1 MLTGVLPAL
10 IRRAESGCVVSSL
23 PFFGPNA
30 GVLCAEDERADELH
44 HCLLGAMLERLRG
57 EPGLL
62 SFSLQTPFGCAHPER
77 YDRALPGALAVER
90 FTQQLDMATAAWPAK
105 LRYDLRRTEKL
116 GVTVETVVT
125 PARLDEMY
133 AMYADNCAEAGIAVK
148 PRAVFD
154 ALATRGVQAGHAD
167 IRFAYHEGR
176 MVSGLLTLFSAAT
189 ASYYLPCTLREARPL
204 QPATYLIDQAFAYVK
219 SLGVRHWN
227 WEGSPSR
234 ESGVYQFKARWGS
247 VESAYRTLILPFQP
261 PEVFRAL
268 GRERIARDFPFFFVY
283 PFNQL

>member
-1 MLTGVLPAL
+1 M
-10 IRRAESGCVVSSL
+10 I
-23 PFFGPNA
+23 
-30 GVLCAEDERADELH
+30 
-44 HCLLGAMLERLRG
+44 
-57 EPGLL
+57 
-62 SFSLQTPFGCAHPER
+62 
-77 YDRALPGALAVER
+77 
-90 FTQQLDMATAAWPAK
+90 
-105 LRYDLRRTEKL
+105 
-116 GVTVETVVT
+116 
-125 PARLDEMY
+125 
-133 AMYADNCAEAGIAVK
+133 
-148 PRAVFD
+148 
-154 ALATRGVQAGHAD
+154 
-167 IRFAYHEGR
+167 
-176 MVSGLLTLFSAAT
+176 SGLLTLFSAAT

-204 QPATYLIDQAFAYVK
+204 QPATYLIDQAFAHVK